1 MGAHGSRG
9 NMSSADVDTA
19 QRRHQMDEDSSGQQ
33 PADAP
38 PESAPGDLEVDCDDV
53 GPQGGYGGTGPD
65 QAHPQRKVGKA

>member
-1 MGAHGSRG
+1 
-9 NMSSADVDTA
+9 
-19 QRRHQMDEDSSGQQ
+19 MDEDSSGQQ